1 MKKILYILLLALVLT
16 GCGNQESD
24 KKTNEVVQSEL
35 EGNEEA
41 PEVGEESGEEVENTE
56 DNTQSEA
63 SENTQNDNMQP
74 TVTKTTMYAKSSVN
88 VRSGAGTSNAQIGSL
103 TKGQEVTKVGE
114 ENGWSKIEFNGTVGY
129 VSSKYLS
136 TEKVEVGNTANNSN
150 TTNNSN
156 VTKPNNGSSD
166 NTVNN
171 TTTNQNTETPVH
183 EHTWEEVTEEK
194 KVYYAW
200 RTLCGRCGTDMTDM
214 SDDDLVYHVTI
225 ICNSRYSTK
234 YIEVDFV
241 TTDYKIIA
249 TNVGYKCSC
258 GATKEGTGASWI
270 TDSHITIY

>member
-16 GCGNQESD
+16 GCGNQETD
-24 KKTNEVVQSEL
+24 KKTTEVVQSEL

-150 TTNNSN
+150 
-156 VTKPNNGSSD
+156 VTKPNNGSSN

-171 TTTNQNTETPVH
+171 TTPNQNTETTPVH
-183 EHTWEEVTEEK
+183 EHSWEPIKEEK
-194 KVYYAW
+194 TVYYAW
-200 RTLCGRCGTDMTDM
+200 RTICNVCKLDMTDM
-214 SDDDLVYHVTI
+214 TGIDIVYHVSAV
-225 ICNSRYSTK
+225 CGGSYAAYYK
-234 YIEVDFV
+234 EVDFV
-241 TTDYKIIA
+241 TENPSTRVTI
-249 TNVGYKCSC
+249 VGYKCSC
-258 GATKEGTGASWI
+258 GATKEGTGESWI
-270 TDSHITIY
+270 EAR